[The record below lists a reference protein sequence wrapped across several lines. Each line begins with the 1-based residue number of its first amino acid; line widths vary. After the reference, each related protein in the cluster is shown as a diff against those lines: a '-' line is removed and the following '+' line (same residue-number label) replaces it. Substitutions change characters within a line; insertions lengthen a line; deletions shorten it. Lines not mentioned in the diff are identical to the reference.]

1 MARLATECRV
11 RGHRSTRVS
20 QATGEES
27 FVQTWYD
34 DGVFRIGEA
43 STKVWDRL
51 QTFRREHET
60 YTAYSIGCVIT
71 RALIWAILALTATNE
86 TRSRVFLIFA
96 GWWVGWLS
104 ATIARA
110 GYPPP
115 KKRLFK
121 RDTADPT

>member
-1 MARLATECRV
+1 MRA
-11 RGHRSTRVS
+11 
-20 QATGEES
+20 
-27 FVQTWYD
+27 W
-34 DGVFRIGEA
+34 DG
-43 STKVWDRL
+43 L

-60 YTAYSIGCVIT
+60 YRAYSIGCVIT
-71 RALIWAILALTATNE
+71 WGLIWAILAVTATNE

>member
-1 MARLATECRV
+1 M
-11 RGHRSTRVS
+11 
-20 QATGEES
+20 
-27 FVQTWYD
+27 
-34 DGVFRIGEA
+34 
-43 STKVWDRL
+43 KVWDRL

-71 RALIWAILALTATNE
+71 WALIWAILAVTATNE

-96 GWWVGWLS
+96 GRRVGWLS
-104 ATIARA
+104 ATIAQA

-121 RDTADPT
+121 RDTADPDIAGGRSPNARGLPNRRRGLV